1 MKYQIGGKIFR
12 LAEEL
17 WPLNRSITG
26 AGLRN
31 TLKILKRENNELK
44 ILNFKSNSKVFDWK
58 VPLEWVIKDA
68 YILAPD
74 GKKICDFKKNN
85 LHLVQ
90 YSHSINKT
98 LTLNELKKNIHYL
111 KKQPKAI
118 PYVTSYYNKKWGF
131 CLEYNKFKKLKK
143 GNYKVLINS
152 FFKKG
157 YLNIGEIILKGKT
170 SKEVLL
176 STYICHPSMANNEL
190 SGPVVLSQIIKWL
203 KSFSRKY
210 TYRIIFVSETIGSI
224 SYLSKNYKAL
234 QKKTIAGFNLSCL
247 GDERAYSFMPSRN
260 GQTISDKVAL
270 RVIKSKDKNFKF
282 YDWSQRG
289 SDERQYCSP
298 GIDLPIASLMRS
310 RYGEYKEYHTSLDKL
325 GTVVSKRGLEQ
336 SYNLI
341 KECIMIIEN
350 NFRPKSKILCEPFL
364 SKRNLDPKFTS
375 KAGFRSKVTDV
386 LTWCDGT
393 NDYLDISNKS
403 GVSILDVKKTIKI
416 LFKNKLIKQP

>member
-364 SKRNLDPKFTS
+364 SKRNLYPKFTS

-416 LFKNKLIKQP
+416 LFKNKLIK

>member
-26 AGLRN
+26 AGSRN

-44 ILNFKSNSKVFDWK
+44 ILNFKSNSKAFDWK

-98 LTLNELKKNIHYL
+98 LTLNELKKNIHFL

-143 GNYKVLINS
+143 GNYKVFINS

-190 SGPVVLSQIIKWL
+190 SGPVVLSQITKWL

-224 SYLSKNYKAL
+224 SYLSKNYKVL
-234 QKKTIAGFNLSCL
+234 QNKTIAGFNLSCL

-260 GQTISDKVAL
+260 GQTISDKIGL

-282 YDWSQRG
+282 YDWSKRG

-325 GTVVSKRGLEQ
+325 GTVVSKKGLEE
-336 SYNLI
+336 SYKLI
-341 KECIMIIEN
+341 KECIQIIEN

-364 SKRNLDPKFTS
+364 SKRNLYPKFTS
-375 KAGFRSKVTDV
+375 KAGIKPIIMDV
-386 LTWCDGT
+386 LTYCDGT
-393 NDYLDISNKS
+393 NDYLDISKKL
-403 GVSILDVKKTIKI
+403 GVSELMVKKTIKI
-416 LFKNKLIKQP
+416 LQKHELIK

>member
-416 LFKNKLIKQP
+416 LFKNKLIK